1 MAHVPWFDYSII
13 TMAGVHSQ
21 NLDVAKHIL

>member
-1 MAHVPWFDYSII
+1 VAHIPWFDYSIV
-13 TMAGVHSQ
+13 TTAGGHSQ